1 MPKMKIGYARASTKA
16 QTLDPQIEELRRYG
30 CERIFSDKITGS
42 KMDRPGLS
50 ELYLNLRPG
59 DEFVVVALD
68 RIGRDLVGVME
79 VIEKV
84 RGKGVKVVSLSQKL
98 DFDTAYGRFII
109 QVTLSFAELEKALIN
124 ERIQRG
130 IKLALEKGVKFGR
143 EKGATKVDVKEV
155 ANTYIGLRGEGLK
168 HSEAQKEIAS
178 RFGLS
183 ITAIHRYLDQE
194 EKILK
199 KAGFPRPTRKKRAKK
214 G

>member
-84 RGKGVKVVSLSQKL
+84 RSKGVKVVSLSQKL

-130 IKLALEKGVKFGR
+130 IKLAKGKGVRFGR
-143 EKGATKVDVKEV
+143 KKGETKADVKEV
-155 ANTYIGLRGEGLK
+155 ANTYIELRGEGLK

-178 RFGLS
+178 KFGLS

>member
-1 MPKMKIGYARASTKA
+1 MMKIGYARASTKA
-16 QTLDPQIEELRRYG
+16 QTLDPQVEELKRYG
-30 CERIFSDKITGS
+30 CERIFTDKITGA

-50 ELYLNLRPG
+50 ELYFHLRPG

-79 VIEKV
+79 VIEKI

-130 IKLALEKGVKFGR
+130 IKLALERGVQFGR
-143 EKGATKVDVKEV
+143 QKGETKADVKEV
-155 ANTYIGLRGEGLK
+155 AKMYISLRSQGVK
-168 HSEAQKEIAS
+168 HSAAQKELATH
-178 RFGLS
+178 FELS
-183 ITAIHRYLDQE
+183 VTALHRYLDQE
-194 EKILK
+194 EKLLK
-199 KAGFPRPTRKKRAKK
+199 KAGFPRPKRKKRSKK
-214 G
+214 Q

>member
-1 MPKMKIGYARASTKA
+1 MGKMKVGYARISTKG
-16 QTLDPQIEELRRYG
+16 QSLEPQLKELEEYG
-30 CERIFSDKITGS
+30 CKRIFSDKITGS
-42 KMDRPGLS
+42 EMDRPGLS

-84 RGKGVKVVSLSQKL
+84 RGKGVTVVSLSQKL
-98 DFDTAYGRFII
+98 DFESAYGRFII

-143 EKGATKVDVKEV
+143 EKGETKADVKEV

-178 RFGLS
+178 KFGIS
-183 ITAIHRYLDQE
+183 ITAIHRYLDK
-194 EKILK
+194 EKKLLK